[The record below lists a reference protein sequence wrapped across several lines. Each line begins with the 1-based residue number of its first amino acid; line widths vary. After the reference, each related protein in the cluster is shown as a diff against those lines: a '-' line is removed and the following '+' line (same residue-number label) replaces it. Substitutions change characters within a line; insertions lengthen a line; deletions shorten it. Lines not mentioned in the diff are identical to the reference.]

1 MAESRRVNAVAR
13 TVLMAA
19 AVVAL
24 AAARPAPGAAP
35 PAPVIRPV
43 GAAVPAIEQVS
54 VTILGIHATTQPQS
68 HISPALRPIADELRQ
83 SKYNSFDLVASDV
96 RTLAVGGSME
106 TALLEGY
113 SIRVV
118 VEKVTGDTV
127 QLVLSWSRQGQVRQQ
142 VRMALRKGK
151 YFLTG
156 GWELQENG
164 ALLAAIAAR

>member
-1 MAESRRVNAVAR
+1 MAEGRRVNAVAR

-19 AVVAL
+19 AAVAL

-35 PAPVIRPV
+35 PAPTPDV
-43 GAAVPAIEQVS
+43 VS
-54 VTILGIHATTQPQS
+54 VTILGIHATTQPQP
-68 HISPALRPIADELRQ
+68 HISPALRPIADELRR

-113 SIRVV
+113 SLRVV

>member
-1 MAESRRVNAVAR
+1 MAEGRRVNAVAR

-19 AVVAL
+19 AAVAL

-35 PAPVIRPV
+35 PAPPTPTPNV
-43 GAAVPAIEQVS
+43 VS
-54 VTILGIHATTQPQS
+54 VTILGIHATTQPQP
-68 HISPALRPIADELRQ
+68 HISPALRPIADELRR

-96 RTLAVGGSME
+96 RTLAAGGSME

-113 SIRVV
+113 SLRVV

-127 QLVLSWSRQGQVRQQ
+127 QLVLSWSRQDRDGQGRVRQQ

-156 GWELQENG
+156 GWELKEG

>member
-1 MAESRRVNAVAR
+1 MAEGRRVNAVAR

-19 AVVAL
+19 AAVAL

-35 PAPVIRPV
+35 PAPTPNV
-43 GAAVPAIEQVS
+43 VS
-54 VTILGIHATTQPQS
+54 VTILGIHATNKPEPYI
-68 HISPALRPIADELRQ
+68 HPALRPIADELRR
-83 SKYNSFDLVASDV
+83 SKYNSFDLLVTSDV

-113 SIRVV
+113 SLRVV

-127 QLVLSWSRQGQVRQQ
+127 QLVLSWNRQERVRQQ

-156 GWELQENG
+156 GWELQDG
-164 ALLAAIAAR
+164 ALLAAISAR